1 MADERISQFEDQP
14 LIADCVYEYTEAL
27 RANSV
32 PIVIDNGN
40 KAIDVL
46 SAECNKLLNIFAQSN
61 PKPYPNPNGSP
72 RFMPHTA

>member
-14 LIADCVYEYTEAL
+14 LIADCVYEYAEAL

-40 KAIDVL
+40 KVIDVCGMQQL
-46 SAECNKLLNIFAQSN
+46 VNC
-61 PKPYPNPNGSP
+61 
-72 RFMPHTA
+72 